1 MMVAGSSVF
10 ESAASNTPASWNER
24 SAASAS
30 SSSDPAKQLPGSIAA
45 IRLRLVTSS
54 RRSVRLR

>member
-1 MMVAGSSVF
+1 MYD
-10 ESAASNTPASWNER
+10 R

-30 SSSDPAKQLPGSIAA
+30 SSSEPAKQLPGSMSA

-54 RRSVRLR
+54 RLSVRLQYCTISFASQS

>member
-1 MMVAGSSVF
+1 MAAG
-10 ESAASNTPASWNER
+10 AASGSISSNTPSSMYDR

-30 SSSDPAKQLPGSIAA
+30 SNSEPAKQLPGSISA

-54 RRSVRLR
+54 RFSVRLR